1 MMKNRVPQ
9 TILFGFIILM
19 IFIKA
24 CAKNDSETKNSN
36 TSQEE
41 SVKFVVVGGS
51 GTILTSSDSNT
62 WISENSGT
70 SNDLESIHFG
80 DDTIIVVG
88 DSGTILTSI
97 DGDSWTSKNSGNSYD
112 LNGVSFIE

>member
-1 MMKNRVPQ
+1 MKNRVPQ

-19 IFIKA
+19 IFITA
-24 CAKNDSETKNSN
+24 CAKNDSETKNNN

-70 SNDLESIHFG
+70 SNLLSDVILSLIH
-80 DDTIIVVG
+80 I
-88 DSGTILTSI
+88 
-97 DGDSWTSKNSGNSYD
+97 
-112 LNGVSFIE
+112 